1 MLIINRLIKSKVL
14 VVLLLLSSFT
24 AGAQN
29 TSYVNNHKIFAAV
42 LSQAYGIP
50 SSIILAVAIVES
62 ASGRAA
68 TAKVLNNHF
77 GIVGKNE
84 IVTPKGHKS
93 RYKQYQNEVFSYIDF
108 CRLISHKRF
117 YTKLKDKTDA
127 KVWAKAISKAGY
139 SEEPEIWEKRILGA
153 IYSNG
158 L

>member
-1 MLIINRLIKSKVL
+1 MLIINRLIRSEIL
-14 VVLLLLSSFT
+14 VVLLLISSFSVS
-24 AGAQN
+24 AQN
-29 TSYVNNHKIFAAV
+29 TTYINNHKIFAAV
-42 LSQAYGIP
+42 LSEAYGIP

-84 IVTPKGHKS
+84 IVNNRGHKS
-93 RYKQYQNEVFSYIDF
+93 RYKQYQNELFSYIDF
-108 CRLISHKRF
+108 CRTISHKRF
-117 YTKLKDKTDA
+117 YNNLKDKEDA
-127 KVWAKAISKAGY
+127 KAWAKAISKAGY
-139 SEEPEIWEKRILGA
+139 AEDPEIWEKRILGA